1 MHVTSDYYRGGEH
14 LPEEE
19 KEEDALV
26 ARWSRSVKNARK
38 GLGAEPLRPSRSTLR
53 RLARHYQDSHALKH
67 SA

>member
-14 LPEEE
+14 SPEQ
-19 KEEDALV
+19 EDALL
-26 ARWSRSVKNARK
+26 ARWSRSVRNARK
-38 GLGAEPLRPSRSTLR
+38 SLEAEPLRPSRSTLR